1 MTDSEPYPTPLPPET
16 GLGHHKTLPPYPLDT
31 TAPYQAQETGKGVLW
46 GGAFWGRFSLPPYPQ
61 NGDFVWKKPY
71 PPTP

>member
-1 MTDSEPYPTPLPPET
+1 MWLSVTEVGTPRNRARPPKNPTPLP
-16 GLGHHKTLPPYPLDT
+16 LRYH
-31 TAPYQAQETGKGVLW
+31 APYQAQETGKGVLW